1 VTDPVGR
8 QAPSPVGALL
18 TVEGLTAD
26 RGGRRILDGVSFS
39 VRPGEILG
47 VIGPNGAGKTTL
59 FECVAGVQPCRQSG
73 SPGPG
78 SQVPGPATAVP
89 SATNAAAPG
98 TRHPA
103 PPNNTSSR
111 QLFYIPDAIRPWP
124 DQSVVWTL
132 ELMARMSGTAIPD
145 TLLVELDLERV
156 QRQRVRSLSKGE
168 AKRLNVGLALLA
180 SAPLVLLDEPF
191 DGLDVRQARHV
202 MELLRGF
209 VAGGRTLVLSI
220 HQLGD
225 AARICDRV
233 LLLSGGRIVAEGT
246 PAELGDLEEL
256 FLARA

>member
-1 VTDPVGR
+1 VTAALPD
-8 QAPSPVGALL
+8 ALL

-59 FECVAGVQPCRQSG
+59 FECVAGVQPCSRST
-73 SPGPG
+73 PLTRP
-78 SQVPGPATAVP
+78 PATLSP
-89 SATNAAAPG
+89 L
-98 TRHPA
+98 TRGEG
-103 PPNNTSSR
+103 NSR
-111 QLFYIPDAIRPWP
+111 ESLYYIPDAIRPWP

-132 ELMARMSGTAIPD
+132 ELMARMCGTRIPD
-145 TLLVELDLERV
+145 KLFEDLDLERV
-156 QRQRVRSLSKGE
+156 KRQRVRSLSKGE
-168 AKRLNVGLALLA
+168 AKRLNVALALLA
-180 SAPLVLLDEPF
+180 CAPLVFLDEPF

-202 MELLRGF
+202 MEVLRRF

-233 LLLSGGRIVAEGT
+233 LLLSAGRIVAEGT
-246 PAELGDLEEL
+246 PAALGDLEEL